1 MGGGVTDFTPKP
13 PAPSRARTDSDLRGC
28 GALLTGIGFAALGIG
43 AGLWF
48 AVSAWMGA
56 FR

>member
-1 MGGGVTDFTPKP
+1 MNDFTPRP
-13 PAPSRARTDSDLRGC
+13 PAPPVHRPHRTDDLRGC
-28 GALLTGIGFAALGIG
+28 GALLTGIGFAALGLG

-48 AVSAWMGA
+48 AVSALMGV

>member
-1 MGGGVTDFTPKP
+1 MNDFTPKP

-48 AVSAWMGA
+48 AVSAWMGV

>member
-1 MGGGVTDFTPKP
+1 MTDFTPKP
-13 PAPSRARTDSDLRGC
+13 PKPNTPPSTTDLRGC
-28 GALLTGIGFAALGIG
+28 GALLTGIGFAALGVG
-43 AGLWF
+43 AGIWF